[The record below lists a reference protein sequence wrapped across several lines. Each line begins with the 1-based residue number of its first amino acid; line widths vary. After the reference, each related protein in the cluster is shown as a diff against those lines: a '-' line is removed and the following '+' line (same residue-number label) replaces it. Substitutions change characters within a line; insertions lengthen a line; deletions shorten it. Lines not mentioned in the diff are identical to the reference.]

1 MNNEHM
7 LKNNNGN
14 IYVLPEGITVNDAAI
29 NLKRYLMNEESMEV
43 QILKLENGSCFVQA
57 RTRGGKLKQWAG
69 LDKIVSVKLTPVGE
83 NNMIVEIGGGK
94 WKDKVFSGAVGWFIA
109 WPFAVTTVIGAYKQG
124 TLPRKVIDNI
134 ESFLVA

>member
-14 IYVLPEGITVNDAAI
+14 IYTLPAGITVNDTAV
-29 NLKRYLMNEESMEV
+29 NLKRYLMREENMEV
-43 QILKLENGSCFVQA
+43 QILKLENDSYFVQG

-83 NNMIVEIGGGK
+83 SSMIVEIGGGK
-94 WKDKVFSGAVGWFIA
+94 WKDKVFSGAVGWFVA

-124 TLPRKVIDNI
+124 TMPRKVIDNI
-134 ESFLVA
+134 ESFLVS